1 MSTSWVSLL
10 MSLSILFSFPD
21 FQRANLLHPSI
32 VATDMGK
39 AGFELLAK
47 QGIDLSAHII
57 SVEQSTNGIKN
68 VIENA
73 SLESTNGKFLGPDGG
88 ELPW

>member
-1 MSTSWVSLL
+1 M
-10 MSLSILFSFPD
+10 
-21 FQRANLLHPSI
+21 

-73 SLESTNGKFLGPDGG
+73 SLESTNGKKAKVGRAVCDEGADSAVVNGRARSSTRLI
-88 ELPW
+88 

>member
-1 MSTSWVSLL
+1 MSP
-10 MSLSILFSFPD
+10 SILFSSQI
-21 FQRANLLHPSI
+21 FQRTNLLHPSM

-73 SLESTNGKFLGPDGG
+73 NLENTNGKFLGPDGG

>member
-1 MSTSWVSLL
+1 M
-10 MSLSILFSFPD
+10 
-21 FQRANLLHPSI
+21 

-88 ELPW
+88 ELPWLM

>member
-1 MSTSWVSLL
+1 

-68 VIENA
+68 VIKNA